1 MWLVVTTAGG
11 ALGVAVTALWFALS
25 RGRSMLGRS
34 PRWLLYGIARGS
46 LPIILANGMTAIQV
60 LMILA
65 LKLSGV
71 RRRKE
76 VK

>member
-1 MWLVVTTAGG
+1 MLALFLAGM
-11 ALGVAVTALWFALS
+11 TC
-25 RGRSMLGRS
+25 
-34 PRWLLYGIARGS
+34 WLLYGIARGS
-46 LPIILANGMTAIQV
+46 LPIILANGMTALQV